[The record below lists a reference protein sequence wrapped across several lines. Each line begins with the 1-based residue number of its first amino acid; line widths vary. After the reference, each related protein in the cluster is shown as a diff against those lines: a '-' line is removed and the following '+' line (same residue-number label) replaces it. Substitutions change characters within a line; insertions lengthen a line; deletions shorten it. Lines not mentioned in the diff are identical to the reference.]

1 MKLSARLSAAAAI
14 VGASVLVIAGPVAAA
29 AWTGQV
35 IIGGTEWNLNSSAAG
50 IGHTYD
56 EANNLDRVNHSFGE
70 LYIDGNDV
78 SCDEGTADVET
89 DAGTGDTVITC
100 LEEELIPG
108 LFTTVNYRLYAAG
121 DLARLFYTI
130 ENRTGADITTSD
142 FYLYDNYDYYGQ
154 YLSSSGGTTE
164 NLSAGDTW
172 VIVTDP
178 TSQTTVA
185 GSVWAQTGNTATTS
199 SGDISSEETFH
210 DFVSTTFAAG
220 STTYV
225 ADFVTI
231 HLPADPYDD
240 PAIQAAFTA
249 ATDASVEF
257 DTFSGRLIA
266 GLPDGITV
274 LNWGPTAAAA
284 PALANT
290 GVDTAATTAIAAGA
304 LLLLV
309 GGAGLVITRR
319 RRATA

>member
-14 VGASVLVIAGPVAAA
+14 VGASVLVIAGPAAAA

-70 LYIDGNDV
+70 LYIDGNGV
-78 SCDEGTADVET
+78 SCDDTTADVET

-108 LFTTVNYRLYAAG
+108 LFTTVSYRLYAAG

-130 ENRTGADITTSD
+130 ENRTGTDITASD
-142 FYLYDNYDYYGQ
+142 FYLYDNYDNNGVFK
-154 YLSSSGGTTE
+154 SSTGGTTGV
-164 NLSAGDTW
+164 LTSDDKW
-172 VIVTDP
+172 VITAG
-178 TSQTTVA
+178 TSATTVA
-185 GSVWAQTGNTATTS
+185 GSFWALPGNTASTS
-199 SGDISSEETFH
+199 SGDILNNYESFH
-210 DFVSTTFAAG
+210 DFVSSTFAAG

-231 HLPADPYDD
+231 HLPLGSEASDTTVAFD
-240 PAIQAAFTA
+240 AAVA
-249 ATDASVEF
+249 AASEF
-257 DTFSGRLIA
+257 DTFSGRLVA
-266 GLPDGITV
+266 GLPEGITV
-274 LNWGPTAAAA
+274 LNWTAPAA
-284 PALANT
+284 PALAET
-290 GVDTAATTAIAAGA
+290 GADATASIAVAAGA
-304 LLLLV
+304 LLLLA
-309 GGAGLVITRR
+309 GGAGLMISRR

>member
-14 VGASVLVIAGPVAAA
+14 VGATVLIVAAPAVA
-29 AWTGQV
+29 APWVGNYV
-35 IIGGTEWNLNSSAAG
+35 IGGTDWQLRDNASG

-56 EANNLDRVNHSFGE
+56 EANFLRSVSHRFGA
-70 LYIDGNDV
+70 LYVDG
-78 SCDEGTADVET
+78 SAAWCDTATADLEI
-89 DAGTGDTVITC
+89 DAGTGDVIVTC
-100 LEEELIPG
+100 DAQEITPG
-108 LFTTVNYRLYAAG
+108 IFVTPNYRLYSTG

-231 HLPADPYDD
+231 HLPADPFDD

-249 ATDASVEF
+249 ATDATVEF

-266 GLPDGITV
+266 GLPEGITV
-274 LNWGPTAAAA
+274 VNWGPTPAAA

-290 GVDTAATTAIAAGA
+290 GVDTAATTAVAAGA
-304 LLLLV
+304 LLLLA

>member
-50 IGHTYD
+50 FGHTYD
-56 EANNLDRVNHSFGE
+56 EAGNLDRVNHSFGE

-130 ENRTGADITTSD
+130 ENRTGTDITASD
-142 FYLYDNYDYYGQ
+142 FYLYDNYDNNGVFK
-154 YLSSSGGTTE
+154 SSTGLTTGV
-164 NLSAGDTW
+164 LASDDKWIITASTAG
-172 VIVTDP
+172 
-178 TSQTTVA
+178 TTVA
-185 GSVWAQTGNTATTS
+185 GSFWALPGNTASTS
-199 SGDISSEETFH
+199 SGDILSNYESFH
-210 DFVSTTFAAG
+210 DFVNSTFAAG

-225 ADFVTI
+225 ADFVTM
-231 HLPADPYDD
+231 HLPLDPYG
-240 PAIQAAFTA
+240 ASETTVAF
-249 ATDASVEF
+249 DASVAAATEF
-257 DTFSGRLIA
+257 DSFSGRLIA

-274 LNWGPTAAAA
+274 LNWGETTPAA

-290 GVDTAATTAIAAGA
+290 GIDASAPIAMAGGA
-304 LLLLV
+304 LLLMV
-309 GGAGLVITRR
+309 GGAGLMISRR

>member
-14 VGASVLVIAGPVAAA
+14 VGASVLIVAAPAVA
-29 AWTGQV
+29 APWVGTYV
-35 IIGGTEWNLNSSAAG
+35 IGGTNWQLRDNASG

-56 EANNLDRVNHSFGE
+56 EANFLSSVSHRFGA
-70 LYIDGNDV
+70 LYVDG
-78 SCDEGTADVET
+78 SAAWCDTATADLEI
-89 DAGTGDTVITC
+89 DAGTGDVIVTC
-100 LEEELIPG
+100 DAQEITPG
-108 LFTTVNYRLYAAG
+108 IFV
-121 DLARLFYTI
+121 
-130 ENRTGADITTSD
+130 
-142 FYLYDNYDYYGQ
+142 
-154 YLSSSGGTTE
+154 TTE

-249 ATDASVEF
+249 AADASVEF

-266 GLPDGITV
+266 GLPEGITV
-274 LNWGPTAAAA
+274 LNWGSTTPAA
-284 PALANT
+284 PALADT
-290 GVDTAATTAIAAGA
+290 GFDATGTMAFAAGA
-304 LLLLV
+304 LLLLA
-309 GGAGLVITRR
+309 GGAGLVISRR

>member
-1 MKLSARLSAAAAI
+1 MKLSARLYAAAAI
-14 VGASVLVIAGPVAAA
+14 VGASVLVIATPAIAAP
-29 AWTGQV
+29 WV
-35 IIGGTEWNLNSSAAG
+35 SSYVIGGTDWGLRSSGAG

-56 EANNLDRVNHSFGE
+56 EAGNLSSVSHHFGE
-70 LYIDGNDV
+70 LYIDGNYAW
-78 SCDEGTADVET
+78 CDEATADLET
-89 DAGTGDTVITC
+89 DAGSGDVVITC
-100 LEEELIPG
+100 DAQEITPG
-108 LFTTVNYRLYAAG
+108 IFVTPSYRLYSTG

-304 LLLLV
+304 LLLLA